1 MSQKPQH
8 DGPEAND
15 APRDALNQLIAQQ
28 PERHPL
34 VIGFVGA
41 IGAPWDR
48 VLREFR
54 EVLRLYDYS
63 TIEIHLSRLIDNLDY
78 QPWGRLPERGSRDY
92 YKERMDACDQLRAD
106 TENGAAMSALAI
118 REIVSHREQQNG
130 ARTRPPVAYM
140 LRSLKHPDEVTLLR
154 HVYGPAFL
162 LVGVACSVEERRLV
176 LAESLSHSKEPM
188 AEAEHLIARDESDPR
203 NRRFGQNVRTTFS
216 LADVF
221 IPSATGSK
229 IRDDVARFIESV
241 FGAPFLTPTQHE
253 EGMMFAHIAALRS
266 AAIGRQVG
274 AALIPVNGTPVIA
287 GTNEVPRPGGGQ
299 YWVTDDPDFRDFR
312 IGRDPNKIYIRRVVQ
327 DLFERLEKNGW
338 LSEDLRD
345 LSGPELFDRASTSDE
360 SGSSVLEDARVGD
373 LIEFTRCLHAE
384 QAAIVNAA
392 RSGVRT
398 DGASLYT
405 TTFPCHECAK
415 MIIGAGIAG
424 VHYVEPYPKSLVNE
438 LFRDMIDVSP
448 SIVPSSKTDKG
459 KVPFS
464 QFLGIAPHWYMQAF
478 RAGERRAGEHAVD
491 FTPQGAFPRTS
502 GWSERGVHERESY
515 TYSAISRKI
524 SELSRSIPVDRENAE
539 PEEEEHRQE
548 ESDSANKIRQA

>member
-1 MSQKPQH
+1 MDQKRQR
-8 DGPEAND
+8 GGIEASD

-34 VIGFVGA
+34 VFGFVGA
-41 IGAPWDR
+41 IGTPWER
-48 VLREFR
+48 ILRDFDDS
-54 EVLRLYDYS
+54 LRRFDYS
-63 TIEIHLSRLIDNLDY
+63 TSTIHLSKLIDNLDY
-78 QPWGRLPERGSRDY
+78 RPWGDLPERGSPEY
-92 YKERMDACDQLRAD
+92 YERRMNAGDQFR
-106 TENGAAMSALAI
+106 TKTRNGSAMAALAV
-118 REIVSHREQQNG
+118 REIITQRSDKSSSSSV
-130 ARTRPPVAYM
+130 VFL

-154 HVYGPAFL
+154 HVYGSAFL
-162 LVGVACSVEERRLV
+162 LVGVACSIDERRHM
-176 LAESLSHSKEPM
+176 LAESLSHFEQSR
-188 AEAEHLIARDESDPR
+188 AEAERLISRDESDPD
-203 NRRFGQNVRTTFS
+203 NRDFGQNVRGTYS
-216 LADVF
+216 MADVF
-221 IPSATGSK
+221 VPGATGM
-229 IRDDVARFIESV
+229 DVRSDIDRFIDSV

-327 DLFERLEKNGW
+327 DLFERLKKNGW

-345 LSGPELFDRASTSDE
+345 LNGPELFDRASSSDE

-438 LFRDMIDVSP
+438 LFRDLIDVSP

-524 SELSRSIPVDRENAE
+524 SELSRSVPVDRENAE
-539 PEEEEHRQE
+539 PEEEEHRQG
-548 ESDSANKIRQA
+548 ESDSANNIRQA